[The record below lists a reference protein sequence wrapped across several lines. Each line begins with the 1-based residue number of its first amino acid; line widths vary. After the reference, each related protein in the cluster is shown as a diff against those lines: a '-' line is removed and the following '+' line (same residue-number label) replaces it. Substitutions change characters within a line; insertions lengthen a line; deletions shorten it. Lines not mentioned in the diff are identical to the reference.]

1 MFIATTATTVTKLR
15 RSEILSRSY
24 GAEFML
30 VPWCYKHLA
39 PNGAAAGKTSDDR

>member
-24 GAEFML
+24 GAEIHVSAL
-30 VPWCYKHLA
+30 VL
-39 PNGAAAGKTSDDR
+39 